1 MMKQDTARY
10 WIEKLGLEP
19 HAEGG
24 WYRELW
30 RSDIVI
36 PGSVLPPDYG
46 GDRSACTMIH
56 YLLEGEER
64 SAWHRVR
71 SAEIWLWHAGGTLE
85 LSLGGGGDAPAE
97 KNAFL
102 LGPALP
108 EPAAPLKPTTLSEP
122 AAPPESGKGE
132 CFQAVVPPGIWQSAK
147 IREGSFVLVS
157 CIVSPGF
164 HWEDFSLPEGNR

>member
-1 MMKQDTARY
+1 MKQDTARY

-30 RSDIVI
+30 RSDLVI
-36 PGSVLPPDYG
+36 PGSVLPPAYG
-46 GDRSACTMIH
+46 GDRFACTLIH
-56 YLLEGEER
+56 YLLEGEQR

-85 LSLGGGGDAPAE
+85 LSLGGGGDVPAGKGAPEYAE
-97 KNAFL
+97 FL
-102 LGPALP
+102 LGMPALR
-108 EPAAPLKPTTLSEP
+108 EPPALSKPAESE
-122 AAPPESGKGE
+122 KGE
-132 CFQAVVPPGIWQSAK
+132 CFHAVVPPGIWQSAK
-147 IREGSFVLVS
+147 ICEGSFVLVS

-164 HWEDFSLPEGNR
+164 YWEDFSLPEI